1 MEQRTR
7 TASEV
12 IAGTK
17 SPRCFDARLVRDR
30 TDALWGIDVGIP
42 EDSTQLLVKAVCGA
56 KARPPLR
63 NGDRIVAIDGALQR
77 AAKRNQP
84 IDWTRCALY
93 VTCEPCIMCASAL
106 SQLGIAKCYFGCRN
120 DKFGGCGSVLS
131 VHDDALGD
139 APAISAVSGVR
150 EDEAVALMRLFY
162 AQENVNAPEPQKR
175 TRRQIELGAEAAAA
189 RSESPHARK
198 ADEG

>member
-1 MEQRTR
+1 
-7 TASEV
+7 
-12 IAGTK
+12 
-17 SPRCFDARLVRDR
+17 
-30 TDALWGIDVGIP
+30 
-42 EDSTQLLVKAVCGA
+42 
-56 KARPPLR
+56 
-63 NGDRIVAIDGALQR
+63 
-77 AAKRNQP
+77 
-84 IDWTRCALY
+84 
-93 VTCEPCIMCASAL
+93 MCACAVR
-106 SQLGIAKCYFGCRN
+106 QLGVKHVVFGCRN

-139 APAISAVSGVR
+139 APAFSAVSGVR